1 MNLVAVT
8 FQKYLNNNGTNVNG
22 VETSADGL
30 KKVEASVYYTYKRS
44 EGNLMELD
52 IQGIGSVLCDPK
64 IATEDIVDIDD
75 EFLFCLGDLATN
87 TVQAFHGAHECDS
100 YCEAVKPPDKE

>member
-1 MNLVAVT
+1 MTKIAYTSLLIIITLRFTCGERKIYSTIKKFQNIMNLVAVT

-30 KKVEASVYYTYKRS
+30 KKVEASVYYTYKTS

-75 EFLFCLGDLATN
+75 EF
-87 TVQAFHGAHECDS
+87 
-100 YCEAVKPPDKE
+100 